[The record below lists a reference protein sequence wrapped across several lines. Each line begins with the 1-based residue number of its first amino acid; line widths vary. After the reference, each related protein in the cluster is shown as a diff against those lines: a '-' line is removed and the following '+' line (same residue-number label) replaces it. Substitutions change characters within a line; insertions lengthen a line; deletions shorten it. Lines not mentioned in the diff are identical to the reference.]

1 MQAWFLIPG
10 HIQMFLVGNE
20 GSGLSEGVKRQCT
33 AMITIP
39 PYRDLPVTF
48 NSLNVAVAT
57 GVVLHSIQANKSRP
71 STQLN
76 RNGPSTEHS

>member
-1 MQAWFLIPG
+1 
-10 HIQMFLVGNE
+10 MFFVGNE

-39 PYRDLPVTF
+39 PCRDLPVTF

-57 GVVLHSIQANKSRP
+57 GVILHSIQVNKSRT

-76 RNGPSTEHS
+76 RNGPYTEHS